1 MQSTTN
7 HQQPLGPVKAV
18 VLDWAGTAV
27 DYGCMGPAAVFV
39 DVFQRF
45 GIRVTVAEARK
56 FMGLEKKAHVRGL
69 CGLPTVV
76 AQWHEK
82 YGHAPSE
89 ADVEA
94 LYRETVPMMVSAIA
108 RHADPIP
115 GLLPFVDAMRQRGI
129 RIGSCTGYTTP
140 MVNVLM
146 PVAES
151 RGYRPDAVVCASDV
165 PASRPEPWMCY
176 LNAMR
181 LRTYP
186 LAAMVKIGDT
196 LSDIGEGR
204 NAGMWTIGLTQSGN
218 MLGMPEVQVQ
228 SLNPDDLNQRLAAI
242 GLQYQT
248 AGAHYVARGIW
259 ECAPLIDAI
268 SRRMEMGEHPDGIR
282 PAAANGDTESTLD
295 VGPIKHL

>member
-1 MQSTTN
+1 MQATTN
-7 HQQPLGPVKAV
+7 HLETIGPVKAV

-45 GIRVTVAEARK
+45 GIRVTVAEARQ
-56 FMGLEKKAHVRGL
+56 FMGLEKKAHVRSL

-76 AQWHEK
+76 GQWRET
-82 YGHAPSE
+82 YGHEPSE

-94 LYRETVPMMVSAIA
+94 LYRETEPMMVAAIA

-115 GLLPFVDAMRQRGI
+115 GLLPFVDAMRQRRI
-129 RIGSCTGYTTP
+129 RIGSCTGYTAP
-140 MVNVLM
+140 MVKVLV
-146 PVAES
+146 PTAES

-165 PASRPEPWMCY
+165 PAGRPEPWMCY
-176 LNAMR
+176 LNAMQ

-196 LSDIGEGR
+196 LSDIEEGR

-218 MLGMPEVQVQ
+218 MLGLPEAQVRA
-228 SLNPDDLNQRLAAI
+228 LDPDDLNQRLVAI
-242 GLQYQT
+242 GWRFQA

-268 SRRMEMGEHPDGIR
+268 SRRMEMGEHPDGTQAR
-282 PAAANGDTESTLD
+282 RR
-295 VGPIKHL
+295 

>member
-1 MQSTTN
+1 
-7 HQQPLGPVKAV
+7 
-18 VLDWAGTAV
+18 
-27 DYGCMGPAAVFV
+27 
-39 DVFQRF
+39 
-45 GIRVTVAEARK
+45 
-56 FMGLEKKAHVRGL
+56 
-69 CGLPTVV
+69 
-76 AQWHEK
+76 
-82 YGHAPSE
+82 
-89 ADVEA
+89 
-94 LYRETVPMMVSAIA
+94 
-108 RHADPIP
+108 
-115 GLLPFVDAMRQRGI
+115 
-129 RIGSCTGYTTP
+129 
-140 MVNVLM
+140 
-146 PVAES
+146 
-151 RGYRPDAVVCASDV
+151 
-165 PASRPEPWMCY
+165 
-176 LNAMR
+176 
-181 LRTYP
+181 
-186 LAAMVKIGDT
+186 MVKIGDT